1 MKTIALWLLVIMS
14 LGVTTVEEV
23 VTSPTTFAVC
33 KAADIATTAYIIEH
47 GIGYES
53 NPIVAATLSHGYIP
67 LIALSV
73 GLWYL
78 LKEYNNPVAT
88 AGANIVTC
96 GVAAHNLLL
105 IP

>member
-1 MKTIALWLLVIMS
+1 MKTLALWLLVIMS

-33 KAADIATTAYIIEH
+33 KAADIATTAYVIEH
-47 GIGYES
+47 GIGVES
-53 NPIVAATLSHGYIP
+53 NPIVASTLAHGYIP
-67 LIALSV
+67 IIALSV

-88 AGANIVTC
+88 AGANVVTC
-96 GVAAHNLLL
+96 GVALHNLLL